1 MHVTNKGISANRLL
15 SWCQAQ
21 TLLYNMLPDWC
32 TYHPSHK
39 VHLCQQLHTEHQAL
53 GLTLILALIWFGLG
67 ALAAA
72 LLPVLELIAAA
83 AARTTAPT
91 PASNPTEG
99 PSPLAAA

>member
-1 MHVTNKGISANRLL
+1 MHL
-15 SWCQAQ
+15 
-21 TLLYNMLPDWC
+21 
-32 TYHPSHK
+32 H
-39 VHLCQQLHTEHQAL
+39 QQMHTEHQAL

-99 PSPLAAA
+99 PSPLAAAWNMRLAKLLAYGQHMCMHRTEPP